1 MNKCYFTFYFLPDR
15 SWEAYLFLSTAVIH
29 HAVLGGHGGGLVQA
43 GGVEG
48 HLLDLGDA
56 VGNVGHAQALGLVF
70 VPPVL
75 EELLEE
81 RRLAHLW
88 QDLHLSV
95 FGVVHLLDE
104 LVGCFHRCLSLVHV
118 GVFAC
123 KQETGEQILVFVT
136 PGQKYT
142 DKIWDCCYNHC

>member
-1 MNKCYFTFYFLPDR
+1 MASITFCTLAPQV
-15 SWEAYLFLSTAVIH
+15 SKQAQGSTNVQSLSSHLFLSAAVIH
-29 HAVLGGHGGGLVQA
+29 HAVLGGHGGGVVQA

-56 VGNVGHAQALGLVF
+56 VGDVGHAQALCLIF
-70 VPPVL
+70 VPPVF

-95 FGVVHLLDE
+95 FGVTHLLDE
-104 LVGCFHRCLSLVHV
+104 LLRCFHRCLSLVHV

-123 KQETGEQILVFVT
+123 KQE
-136 PGQKYT
+136 KR
-142 DKIWDCCYNHC
+142 